1 MTNSDITNL
10 ENEDQK
16 NETSSIEINPF
27 TNTFIQLEPKVAYQP
42 QNVGSNNNQT
52 NSYFDWNQEISMKD
66 TYDILFKDKE
76 QDYADDS
83 EDGDNGDFSFYSE
96 NMFDPSKELTSIYLA
111 SNTNDQEQNNSHISD
126 SALNYIGYKRYINDN
141 FYKLPFGQR
150 GKFQDEAVEVFEK
163 YTGIKFINLMKDGI
177 PLNVVEGE
185 KFQEGLNKVID
196 YYDKKGIE
204 WDIPERN
211 NLKQW
216 VRDVQGLGLEISG
229 GISTDILTAPLL
241 KMGPLGIATNV
252 ILNFGAGWELNI
264 AAQKTRLGDRAKIGF
279 EDQINYGEAFAA
291 AIVQAIPFGSTLK
304 GWKGIRQS
312 AIFGGTLSG
321 TEITIR
327 ELIDEK
333 EFPTIKEYF
342 IALGLGS
349 TFGATFKGTLN
360 TLEKY
365 LNKFA
370 GKNATEINKLITK
383 KDKPKLNKIFET
395 LNIFK
400 KAVDENP
407 DVNLEESLRKFGFK
421 KGQVEPEI
429 KNLDQS
435 IDNKTKKKFN
445 IGEVNLGEFV
455 LPKGYLKMSPRYG
468 SATLE
473 FNSDIDKVAYI
484 LRANRVK
491 PLTDAQKISHERLV
505 KLLEDEGI
513 DVNAVRNHGVTIHQ
527 KIKNLVIAETGSAKA
542 SPDNTG
548 GLRINVPTDQAFV
561 KKNSTKTVGTKK
573 DLGRTDLNPT
583 QTVLLKYVDEP
594 SVTNLKNLTK
604 VLKDKGWTS
613 LSSETDKETLLK
625 ALALFDPSEP
635 DLAKKIISLET
646 TNLIE
651 QKAQEIENFH
661 GIKKQKEV
669 NTALA
674 ISAVLA
680 SERMDSKNNAF
691 LNALNS
697 KNPEQIETAI
707 VELTASINDMKKW
720 LMSYLVPSSR
730 AGQTLEKLNIEVK
743 RGMEGKTVADY
754 VKSENIQPS
763 DFNEEKL
770 SNVLEEVAF
779 SAEDLK
785 KDLTRQLEISKI
797 TGDYSELYRIGKII
811 QSAEAEPETLFG
823 LTKVNAF
830 KLKENSDIEKALK
843 VVNEVGINGMLY
855 RFGTNTANFI
865 SATLNTYHR
874 QLKLFY
880 GAENPEMF
888 EAALRHLGAL
898 HSNYHFMRKAY
909 TKSMKLEDNFINL
922 GNRKFD
928 NKFAIKSDDVGVKGQ
943 AINTTGKVVRF
954 SGRNMTAT
962 DAMVQAP
969 NLIADIVYMSFLEA
983 KRQGLKGQDIGKFI
997 NKHKMAVLEW
1007 YAQNGNAELDPLT
1020 KRFLLHAKKQA
1031 KFATFTQDIDTT
1043 GPFGKFMKFGDDRA
1057 NKYPLVRLLLS
1068 FTKTPT
1074 NIKSSNF
1081 RNNVLFTPVVNPF
1094 NKQQSINY
1102 PDQIPIIGGKNLNP
1116 LSEIFIPELRKQL
1129 NSPDPKIRALANAD
1143 INQAIALVT
1152 SISGLSIAA
1161 NMLMD
1166 DPTFIPPIIL
1176 TGGGPD
1182 FGKEQGKNMWINMY
1196 KNGWRPYSVG
1206 FLQYDANGE
1215 PEIGDDGKPVYLYR
1229 SYEGAFE
1236 PFSGSLKILVDTT
1249 NALGLFGGKPYDDL
1263 TTGMIMS
1270 VVQNFYNDSWTSQV
1284 EEFINIFRDAS
1295 APVDASGDSI
1305 KNYRLKKGF
1314 DFFGRQVASRL
1325 PFSGLVSDL
1334 RRYPNDIL
1342 RVMGFSHE
1350 EINKL
1355 KGNFGPFRA
1364 NQQRLDTKVRAG
1376 DVLTTEDPTD
1386 PNYETSGDGA
1396 ILGRSILNQIKGK
1409 YGIGPDLPF
1418 DVEHITNDP
1427 ILYPNRIGGNV
1438 FGFSVTKKSK
1448 NYPIWTALAQI
1459 GKRIQEPSEY
1469 ITGNMSKDEFVP
1481 IRLNAQQYNDL
1492 KIDIN
1497 TMKIDFGYGENTI
1510 LEEMNRYLSS
1520 KEYIENKKFIEE
1532 EGLNSKKG
1540 QQAANAIFAELTYIN
1555 KTYIQQAE
1563 QNFID
1568 NNFSEQEQDS
1578 IMNYKSGIKSDYV
1591 DSFIEALN
1599 N

>member
-1 MTNSDITNL
+1 MTNSAITNS

-16 NETSSIEINPF
+16 EETNQQNTSIQIDPL
-27 TNTFIQLEPKVAYQP
+27 TNTFVKLEPKVAYQP
-42 QNVGSNNNQT
+42 QNVGSNNVQT

-66 TYDILFKDKE
+66 TYDTLFKSKE
-76 QDYADDS
+76 QDYADDLL
-83 EDGDNGDFSFYSE
+83 DGDDGDFNFYSE
-96 NMFDPSKELTSIYLA
+96 VNFDPSKELTSIYLA
-111 SNTNDQEQNNSHISD
+111 SNKEDEEQNNSHISD
-126 SALNYIGYKRYINDN
+126 GALNYVGYKRYIQNN
-141 FYKLPFGQR
+141 LYTKPFGQR
-150 GKFQDEAVEVFEK
+150 GKFQKEAIEIFEK
-163 YTGIKFINLMKDGI
+163 HTGVDFLNVVKDGI

-185 KFQEGLNKVID
+185 KFQEGLNKVIQE
-196 YYDKKGIE
+196 YESKGIE
-204 WDIPERN
+204 WDNPDRN
-211 NLKQW
+211 NLRQW
-216 VRDVQGLGLEISG
+216 VRDFQGLGLEISG

-241 KMGPLGIATNV
+241 KMGPWGIGANV
-252 ILNFGAGWELNI
+252 LINAGVGWELNV
-264 AAQKTRLGDRAKIGF
+264 AAQKARLGDQAQIGF
-279 EDQINYGEAFAA
+279 ADQINYGEAFAA
-291 AIVQAIPFGSTLK
+291 AVVQAIPFGSTAK
-304 GWKGIRQS
+304 GWEGIRQS
-312 AIFGGTLSG
+312 GLFGGTLAG
-321 TEITIR
+321 TELTIR
-327 ELIDEK
+327 KLIDEK
-333 EFPTIKEYF
+333 KFPSVKEYF
-342 IALGLGS
+342 QAIGLGAG
-349 TFGATFKGTLN
+349 FGATFRGTLN
-360 TLEKY
+360 QLEKY
-365 LNKFA
+365 MNKFA
-370 GKNATEINKLITK
+370 DKNADEINKLITK

-395 LNIFK
+395 LSIFK

-407 DVNLEESLRKFGFK
+407 EVKANVDADDIDVSNVNFK
-421 KGQVEPEI
+421 KGQVEPEV

-435 IDNKTKKKFN
+435 IDNKAKTKFN

-491 PLTDAQKISHERLV
+491 LTEKQKITQERLT
-505 KLLEDEGI
+505 KLLEDQGI
-513 DVNAVRNHGVTIHQ
+513 DVNAVRNHGVTVHK
-527 KIKNLVIAETGSAKA
+527 KIKDLVTAETGSAKA

-548 GLRINVPTDQAFV
+548 GLKINVPTDQAFV
-561 KKNSTKTVGTKK
+561 KKNSTKTVGTTQ

-594 SVTNLKNLTK
+594 SVTNLRNLTK
-604 VLKDKGWTS
+604 ALKDKGWTS

-625 ALALFDPSEP
+625 ALALFDPNEP
-635 DLAKKIISLET
+635 DLAKKIISLE
-646 TNLIE
+646 NASLIE

-661 GIKKQKEV
+661 GITKQKEV

-680 SERMDSKNNAF
+680 SEKMDSKNNAF
-691 LNALNS
+691 LNALNQ

-707 VELTASINDMKKW
+707 VELSESINDMKKW

-730 AGQTLEKLNIEVK
+730 AGQTLQKLNIEPK
-743 RGMEGKTVADY
+743 KGMEGKTVAEY
-754 VKSENIQPS
+754 VASEKIQPS
-763 DFNEEKL
+763 DINEEKL
-770 SNVLEEVAF
+770 ANVLDEVAF

-785 KDLTRQLEISKI
+785 KDLTRQLEISKT

-811 QSAEAEPETLFG
+811 QTAEAEPETLFG

-830 KLKENSDIEKALK
+830 KLKENSAFNKTLRIG
-843 VVNEVGINGMLY
+843 NEIGINGMLY

-888 EAALRHLGAL
+888 EAAIRHLGAL
-898 HSNYHFMRKAY
+898 HSNYHFMRQAY
-909 TKSMKLEDNFINL
+909 KKSMKLEDNFINL
-922 GNRKFD
+922 GNRKFE
-928 NKFAIKSDDVGVKGQ
+928 NKFAIKSDDVGIKGQ
-943 AINTTGKVVRF
+943 AINTTGKVIRF

-983 KRQGLKGQDIGKFI
+983 KRQGLKGEDIGKFI

-1007 YAQNGNAELDPLT
+1007 YAQNGGTELEPLT

-1043 GPFGKFMKFGDDRA
+1043 GPFGQFMKFGDDKA
-1057 NKYPLVRLLLS
+1057 NQFPLVRLFLS
-1068 FTKTPT
+1068 FTRTPT
-1074 NIKSSNF
+1074 NIKSANF

-1102 PDQIPIIGGKNLNP
+1102 PDQIPILGGKNINP
-1116 LSEIFIPELRKQL
+1116 LSEAFIPELRKQL
-1129 NSPDPKIRALANAD
+1129 NSPDPKIRAIANAD
-1143 INQAIALVT
+1143 INDAVTLVSSIAGFSV
-1152 SISGLSIAA
+1152 AA
-1161 NMLMD
+1161 NMLMS

-1206 FLQYDANGE
+1206 FLQKDANGE
-1215 PEIGDDGKPVYLYR
+1215 PLIGNDGKPVYLYR

-1236 PFSGSLKILVDTT
+1236 PFSGTVKMLVDTT
-1249 NALGLFGGKPYDDL
+1249 NSLGLFGGKPYDDL
-1263 TTGMIMS
+1263 TTGMVLS

-1295 APVDASGDSI
+1295 APVDASGDPI
-1305 KNYRLKKGF
+1305 KNYRFKKF
-1314 DFFGRQVASRL
+1314 SDYVGRFIASRG
-1325 PFSGLVSDL
+1325 PFSGLMSDL
-1334 RRYPNDIL
+1334 RRYPHDIL
-1342 RVMGFSHE
+1342 RVMGFSFE
-1350 EINKL
+1350 EIE
-1355 KGNFGPFRA
+1355 
-1364 NQQRLDTKVRAG
+1364 QIQRRPDTKVRAG
-1376 DVLTTEDPTD
+1376 DVLRTDDPTD
-1386 PNYETSGDGA
+1386 PNYETSGDAA
-1396 ILGRSILNQIKGK
+1396 ILSRAILNQFKQK
-1409 YGIGPDLPF
+1409 YGIGPDIPF

-1459 GKRIQEPSEY
+1459 GRRIQEPSEY
-1469 ITGNMSKDEFVP
+1469 ITGDMTKDEFVP
-1481 IRLNAQQYNDL
+1481 IRLNTQQYNAL
-1492 KIDIN
+1492 KVNIN
-1497 TMKIDFGYGENTI
+1497 TMKLNVGYGDKTI
-1510 LEEMNRYLSS
+1510 MQSMNAYLKSS
-1520 KEYIENKKFIEE
+1520 EYTSNKKIIEE
-1532 EGLNSKKG
+1532 EGLNSQLG
-1540 QQAANAIFAELTYIN
+1540 QQAANGIFAELTFIN
-1555 KTYIQQAE
+1555 KSYIQRAE
-1563 QNFID
+1563 QNYIQK
-1568 NNFSEQEQDS
+1568 NFSDQEQES
-1578 IMNYKSGIKSDYV
+1578 IMNYKSGIQSDYA
-1591 DSFIEALN
+1591 DKFLNSLN